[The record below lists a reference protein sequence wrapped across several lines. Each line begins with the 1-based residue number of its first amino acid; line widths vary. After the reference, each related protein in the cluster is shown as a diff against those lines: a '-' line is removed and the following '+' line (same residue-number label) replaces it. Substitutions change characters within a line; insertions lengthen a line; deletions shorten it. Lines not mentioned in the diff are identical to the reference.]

1 MTVARTEM
9 SDRRETAMKELTI
22 EDLKRIMR
30 SCAGEDESL
39 DHGGDILGTSFVDLG
54 YDSIALLEAAAFIK
68 REYEVALNDDDI
80 DVQETPQVF
89 LDKVNGVLVRQ
100 TTL

>member
-1 MTVARTEM
+1 
-9 SDRRETAMKELTI
+9 
-22 EDLKRIMR
+22 MR

-39 DHGGDILGTSFVDLG
+39 DHGGDILDTSFVDLG

-100 TTL
+100 AAL